1 MVEKAATQ
9 GGYVWNYLFDT
20 AGEVSRREWY
30 NTIGHY
36 RSFRQVDVA
45 QLRTDYLAPG
55 DFSRT
60 QVGDESDT
68 SPYRA
73 DPGIVGIS
81 TSTYI
86 RNMSEFIRFLD
97 GRR

>member
-1 MVEKAATQ
+1 MFGAEATAPLADC
-9 GGYVWNYLFDT
+9 VVRAVASLDT
-20 AGEVSRREWY
+20 EGRWLAPLGSISHPYRGEGSKE
-30 NTIGHY
+30 
-36 RSFRQVDVA
+36 F
-45 QLRTDYLAPG
+45 APG

-86 RNMSEFIRFLD
+86 RNMSELIRVLD